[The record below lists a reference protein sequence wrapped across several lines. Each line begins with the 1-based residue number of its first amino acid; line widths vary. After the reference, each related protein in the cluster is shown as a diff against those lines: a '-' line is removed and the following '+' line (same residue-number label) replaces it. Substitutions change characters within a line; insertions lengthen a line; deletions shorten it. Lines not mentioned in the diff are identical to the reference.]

1 MADTPVAIDPIGVET
16 QRYSGLAFPFF
27 FPATSIYTAPNPPIQ
42 MYRVTLAACGG
53 NLADPNVRLALA
65 ERIFR
70 WRDDLQFDM
79 PGERTERPRQQFRLA
94 TGAVGFGPLTTAAEI
109 AGNPLMNSPEQVAE
123 AEGAYSW
130 MATVMPDQSESGL
143 GLLHRKYVV
152 STVVF
157 YNRDLT
163 LQRELSC
170 GVTPSVVGGV
180 QPGGGDFTLF
190 VSASPDSDAVREKLM
205 GLKQGDWILLRGMKP
220 GPPVVYAFKWYRVA
234 ALGEFAP
241 ASGSRLV
248 TLAGPDWDTSFGP
261 PTGAIEAGLFDRV
274 VGVYTQTVEVDR

>member
-1 MADTPVAIDPIGVET
+1 
-16 QRYSGLAFPFF
+16 
-27 FPATSIYTAPNPPIQ
+27 
-42 MYRVTLAACGG
+42 MYRVTLAGCGG

-109 AGNPLMNSPEQVAE
+109 ASDPLMASPEQVAE

-130 MATVMPDQSESGL
+130 MATVMPDLSESGL
-143 GLLHRKYVV
+143 GPLHRKYVV

-163 LQRELSC
+163 PQRELSC
-170 GVTPSVVGGV
+170 GVNALGGSE
-180 QPGGGDFTLF
+180 FTLY
-190 VSASPDSDAVREKLM
+190 VPSPPPPGYDTDAVREKLM
-205 GLKQGDWILLRGMKP
+205 GLKQGDWILLRGRNASN
-220 GPPVVYAFKWYRVA
+220 VYSFKWYRVA
-234 ALGEFAP
+234 ALGDFDPIAQP
-241 ASGSRLV
+241 GQNGRRLV
-248 TLAGPDWDTSFGP
+248 TLAGPDWDPSFLPANGG
-261 PTGAIEAGLFDRV
+261 TTEAGLFDRV